1 MASASSIQRAAFWCR
16 FRDQQ
21 YVAIRFARRTSRSCR
36 RAIWSL
42 RRQTSRCRAAQLQ
55 IGSRG
60 HRPRSPRIQKS
71 MSSSWP
77 KQCRLWVRSFNS
89 TLPAPPIGAQ
99 EAPPVDGDGAEG
111 EATAAK
117 PKGLKG
123 RALWEAHLAKGRPLT
138 RDDVPRLGIHA
149 LSVYLRAMGETV
161 SRTML
166 ADVELLR
173 KTALEA
179 LAARGVTE
187 WCKGQGGQ

>member
-1 MASASSIQRAAFWCR
+1 MIQQSYEAMAANQRAFVADACR
-16 FRDQQ
+16 SQAGNSSAADS
-21 YVAIRFARRTSRSCR
+21 AIPMLPA
-36 RAIWSL
+36 
-42 RRQTSRCRAAQLQ
+42 
-55 IGSRG
+55 
-60 HRPRSPRIQKS
+60 
-71 MSSSWP
+71 
-77 KQCRLWVRSFNS
+77 
-89 TLPAPPIGAQ
+89 LPAPPIGAQ